1 MDAPGAPA
9 ANRPAVGAL
18 VLGILSLPAALT
30 YIGGMVLGFAAVVVG
45 FVGVAKAH
53 QLAGRGQGQA
63 VAGVVLGMFGMA
75 LPVAVS
81 LFLAPA

>member
-1 MDAPGAPA
+1 MDPPTATVT
-9 ANRPAVGAL
+9 NWPAVAAL
-18 VLGILSLPAALT
+18 VVGILSLPAALT
-30 YIGGMVLGFAAVVVG
+30 YIGGMVLGFIAVVAG

-53 QLAGRGQGQA
+53 QLNGRGQGQA
-63 VAGVVLGMFGMA
+63 VTGVVLGMFGMA

>member
-1 MDAPGAPA
+1 MTTEVGAGNRLAVAALALGVLSVPA
-9 ANRPAVGAL
+9 AV
-18 VLGILSLPAALT
+18 T
-30 YIGGMVLGFAAVVVG
+30 YIGGLILGFTAVVLG

-53 QLAGRGQGQA
+53 HLDGRGQGQA

-81 LFLAPA
+81 LFLAG